1 MSIDPKLITIC
12 TTNMN
17 RNEYLKKALPTWL
30 GRGFKEIIIVDWNSE
45 TPLINDRPLEDCSL
59 FKKELVKV
67 VRVNDQPF
75 FNCTKSRNLAAEFCT
90 TPYIWFMDGDV
101 RMTFKNLDFLKLN
114 PGVFYHGAL
123 FTTGAPTTGSCIMEK
138 SMFDEINGYSEFIST
153 LPGEDLD
160 LYNRLKRSGY
170 KRKYFPFGSLKH
182 IYHPYSLRTKYRP
195 WFGMSRA
202 AGTRAAFKEVSW
214 NKDYKQLHVPHEI
227 HIL

>member
-1 MSIDPKLITIC
+1 MHINPELITLC

-17 RNEYLKKALPTWL
+17 RNEYLKKALATWVD
-30 GRGFKEIIIVDWNSE
+30 RGFKEIVIVDWSSD
-45 TPLINDRPLEDCSL
+45 TPVAQDLGTFHSDNIT
-59 FKKELVKV
+59 V
-67 VRVNDQPF
+67 VRVNDQPI

-101 RMTFKNLDFLKLN
+101 RMTFKDLNFLNLT
-114 PGVFYHGAL
+114 PGIFYHGFL

-138 SMFDEINGYSEFIST
+138 KMFDNINGYSEFIST

-160 LYNRLKRSGY
+160 LYNRLKAEGY

-182 IYHPYSLRTKYRP
+182 IYHPYALRTKYRP

-202 AGTRAAFKEVSW
+202 AGTRATFKEIPW
-214 NKDYKQLHVPHEI
+214 DRHYQQLKIPHEVYYI
-227 HIL
+227 